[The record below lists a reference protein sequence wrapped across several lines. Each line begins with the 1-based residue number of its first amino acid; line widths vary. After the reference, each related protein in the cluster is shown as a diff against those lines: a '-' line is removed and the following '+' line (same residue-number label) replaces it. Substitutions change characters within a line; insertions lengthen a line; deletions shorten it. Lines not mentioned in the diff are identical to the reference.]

1 MAEYPQRM
9 SSSLINFLRPPF
21 ISNRHDQMTSTR
33 FCIVR
38 HGETDWN
45 AEKRLQGQIDIGLN
59 AAGQAQAQAIRA
71 HLQKA
76 PAFAAVYSSDLA
88 RAWHTAEIATADM
101 ELAVL
106 PAPTFRERHYGTH
119 QGLTSAEA
127 AHAHPAMYRLH
138 QARDLHYTYGN
149 GESLTVFATR
159 IHDGLS
165 ALSEQH
171 RGQNVLIFTHG
182 GVLDIIYRLATQ
194 RPLDT
199 PRDFPIPNA
208 GINWLT
214 HDANPSANSWQ
225 IITWGDQTH
234 LAGSLDELT

>member
-1 MAEYPQRM
+1 
-9 SSSLINFLRPPF
+9 
-21 ISNRHDQMTSTR
+21 MTPTR

-59 AAGQAQAQAIRA
+59 AAGQAQAQALRA

-138 QARDLHYTYGN
+138 QARDLHYAYDN
-149 GESLTVFATR
+149 GESLTAF
-159 IHDGLS
+159 S
-165 ALSEQH
+165 ARVHNGMQVLAERH
-171 RGQNVLIFTHG
+171 VGQAILLFTHG

-194 RPLDT
+194 RGLDS
-199 PRDFPIPNA
+199 PRDFAIPNA
-208 GINWLT
+208 VLNWLEYA
-214 HDANPSANSWQ
+214 D
-225 IITWGDQTH
+225 DQWRILVWDEQSH
-234 LAGSLDELT
+234 LAGTMDEMA

>member
-1 MAEYPQRM
+1 
-9 SSSLINFLRPPF
+9 
-21 ISNRHDQMTSTR
+21 MTTTN

-45 AEKRLQGQIDIGLN
+45 TEKRLQGQIDIGLN
-59 AAGQAQAQAIRA
+59 AAGQAQALAIRA
-71 HLQKA
+71 YLEKV
-76 PAFAAVYSSDLA
+76 PAFAAVYSSDLV
-88 RAWHTAEIATADM
+88 RAWHTAQIATADM

-138 QARDLHYTYGN
+138 QARDLHYTYDT
-149 GESLTVFATR
+149 GESLAAFAVR
-159 IHDGLS
+159 IHHGLNIL
-165 ALSEQH
+165 AEKH
-171 RGQNVLIFTHG
+171 RGQAVLIFTHG

-199 PRDFPIPNA
+199 PRDFHIPNA
-208 GINWLT
+208 GLNWLI
-214 HDANPSANSWQ
+214 HLDRQLDNQLDNQWQ
-225 IITWGDQTH
+225 ITTWGDQAH
-234 LAGSLDELT
+234 LTDALDEQE

>member
-1 MAEYPQRM
+1 
-9 SSSLINFLRPPF
+9 
-21 ISNRHDQMTSTR
+21 MTSTR

-45 AEKRLQGQIDIGLN
+45 VEKRLQGQVDIGLN

-76 PAFAAVYSSDLA
+76 PAFAAVYSSDLR

-106 PAPTFRERHYGTH
+106 PAPTFRERHYGMY

-127 AHAHPAMYRLH
+127 AQSYPAMYRLH
-138 QARDLHYTYGN
+138 QARDLHYAYDT

-165 ALSEQH
+165 TLAERH

-182 GVLDIIYRLATQ
+182 GVLDIIYRLATL
-194 RPLDT
+194 RPLDA
-199 PRDFPIPNA
+199 PRNFPILNA

-214 HDANPSANSWQ
+214 HDANSSANPWQ
-225 IITWGDQTH
+225 IITWGNQAH
-234 LAGSLDELT
+234 LTDSLDEQE

>member
-1 MAEYPQRM
+1 
-9 SSSLINFLRPPF
+9 
-21 ISNRHDQMTSTR
+21 MTLTR

-45 AEKRLQGQIDIGLN
+45 TEKRLQGQIDIGLN

-127 AHAHPAMYRLH
+127 AHAHPEMYRLH
-138 QARDLHYTYGN
+138 QARDLHYAYDT

-165 ALSEQH
+165 ALAAQH
-171 RGQNVLIFTHG
+171 HGQNVLIFTHG
-182 GVLDIIYRLATQ
+182 GVLDIIHRLATQ
-194 RPLDT
+194 RPLDS

-214 HDANPSANSWQ
+214 HDTSPSAHLWQ
-225 IITWGDQTH
+225 IITWGDQAH
-234 LAGSLDELT
+234 LTVALDELA